1 VGCLGLDVT
10 MTVAK
15 AMAYDVNRI
24 RASIPALADGVAY
37 FDGPGGT
44 QTPEVVAAAI
54 AAALTSP
61 LSNRA
66 RVTGAEINADDI
78 TLAARQAGADLVNG
92 DPRGI
97 AFGRSMTD
105 ITFDI
110 ARTLAQSWGPGD
122 EVVVSRLDHDGNVR
136 PWVTYAQR
144 SGATLRWIDFD
155 KATGVLA
162 VADVTKL
169 LNENTRLVAITG
181 ASNLLGTRPDL
192 VAIGKAV
199 HQTQALFYVDGVH
212 LTAHAPVDMQAIGA
226 DFYVCSPYKFLGPH
240 IGMLAASPALLETL
254 HPDKLRPST
263 ETVPERL
270 ELGTLPYELLAGIT
284 AAVDVLADLVPG
296 DEATMSRRDRVVRS
310 MAALEAYEDEL
321 HVYLRAGLESVP
333 GIRLYCH
340 APHRTPTELFSIDGV
355 DSEQI
360 YLTLSGLGVNAPASS
375 FYAIEAADWIG
386 LGEPGAVRV
395 GLAPYTNHDD
405 VDRLI
410 AGLRDIAS
418 EAAA

>member
-1 VGCLGLDVT
+1 

-15 AMAYDVNRI
+15 VMAYDVDRI
-24 RASIPALADGVAY
+24 RARIPALADGVAY

-44 QTPEVVAAAI
+44 QTPDLVAAAI

-92 DPRGI
+92 DPLGI

-155 KATGVLA
+155 KTTGVLA
-162 VADVTKL
+162 LEDVTKL

-270 ELGTLPYELLAGIT
+270 ELGTLQYELLAGIT

-310 MAALEAYEDEL
+310 MTALESYEDEL
-321 HVYLRAGLESVP
+321 HLYLRAGLESVP

-355 DSEQI
+355 ESEQI

-418 EAAA
+418 DAAA